1 MTGLLYKEFYTLKR
15 YLKQYIT
22 ILIMFTLISVY
33 MKSVIYL
40 QSMLS
45 MSLGMLTFTGI
56 TYDKMYGW
64 DKLALTMP
72 VSRSGIVLSKYI
84 MSALV
89 SASALIVSSVIGIV
103 IKQFVPV
110 EEGMSDILMVAVVL
124 FGALLLIYAVILPII
139 YKFGVEKARIMM
151 FGVIAIPI
159 VFITIIVRYIPVPTG
174 FIEFINSHVVL
185 TGLIYLL
192 ICILIDVISYFISVH
207 IYNQKE
213 F

>member
-15 YLKQYIT
+15 YLKQYST

-89 SASALIVSSVIGIV
+89 SATALIVSSVIGIV

-110 EEGMSDILMVAVVL
+110 EEGIEDILMVAVVL

-151 FGVIAIPI
+151 FGIIAIPI
-159 VFITIIVRYIPVPTG
+159 VLITILVRYIPEPTQ

-185 TGLIYLL
+185 TGLIYLV

>member
-15 YLKQYIT
+15 YLKQYST
-22 ILIMFTLISVY
+22 ILIMFALISVY

-110 EEGMSDILMVAVVL
+110 EEGMSDILMVAVL

-192 ICILIDVISYFISVH
+192 ICILIDVISYYISVH

>member
-1 MTGLLYKEFYTLKR
+1 
-15 YLKQYIT
+15 
-22 ILIMFTLISVY
+22 
-33 MKSVIYL
+33 
-40 QSMLS
+40 

>member
-15 YLKQYIT
+15 CLKQYST
-22 ILIMFTLISVY
+22 ILIMFALISVY
-33 MKSVIYL
+33 MKSVVYL
-40 QSMLS
+40 QSMLT

-89 SASALIVSSVIGIV
+89 SATALIVSSVIGIV

-110 EEGMSDILMVAVVL
+110 EEGIADILMVAVVL

-151 FGVIAIPI
+151 FGIIAIPI
-159 VFITIIVRYIPVPTG
+159 VLITILVRYIPEPTQ

-185 TGLIYLL
+185 TGLIYLV

>member
-1 MTGLLYKEFYTLKR
+1 M
-15 YLKQYIT
+15 
-22 ILIMFTLISVY
+22 
-33 MKSVIYL
+33 
-40 QSMLS
+40 
-45 MSLGMLTFTGI
+45 
-56 TYDKMYGW
+56 
-64 DKLALTMP
+64 
-72 VSRSGIVLSKYI
+72 SKYI

-89 SASALIVSSVIGIV
+89 SATALIVSSVIGIV

-110 EEGMSDILMVAVVL
+110 EEGIADILMVAVLL

-151 FGVIAIPI
+151 FGIIAIPI
-159 VFITIIVRYIPVPTG
+159 VLITILVRYIPEPTQ

-185 TGLIYLL
+185 TGLIYLV